1 MAIYTGSPREDNLID
16 RSPNAPINDT
26 FFGYGGNDGILTGR
40 GRDIVYAGAGDD
52 QIIISPDILAVDSGL
67 HSIFGG
73 TGTDRLQVADD
84 WFAPGVVRLTAGNGT
99 FGPKLTYN
107 SVEQF
112 NYNGS
117 TGADTVV
124 GSTGADGLAGEAGRD
139 SLTGGAGNDTIAGG
153 VGRDTLIGNTGQ
165 DLLIGDDPSGAPAR
179 DVFVFRTPLGTTTAG
194 TFPGVFD
201 SVHRDLIQGFDT
213 LDRIY
218 LDNAAFIGLPTGALD
233 PEAWRASATGLAT
246 ESDDRIIVNTLSG
259 EIAWDRDGSG
269 TRYDPVVFV
278 QVLSIVSQPVVV
290 TASDFLVI

>member
-84 WFAPGVVRLTAGNGT
+84 WFAPGIVRLTAGNGT

-112 NYNGS
+112 NYSGS

-139 SLTGGAGNDTIAGG
+139 SLTGGAG
-153 VGRDTLIGNTGQ
+153 V
-165 DLLIGDDPSGAPAR
+165 
-179 DVFVFRTPLGTTTAG
+179 
-194 TFPGVFD
+194 
-201 SVHRDLIQGFDT
+201 
-213 LDRIY
+213 
-218 LDNAAFIGLPTGALD
+218 
-233 PEAWRASATGLAT
+233 
-246 ESDDRIIVNTLSG
+246 
-259 EIAWDRDGSG
+259 
-269 TRYDPVVFV
+269 TR
-278 QVLSIVSQPVVV
+278 
-290 TASDFLVI
+290 